1 MSTMPIS
8 RTKQQCQKIIFDLGV
23 KFGVSPKLIATRM
36 LTPQAKCDML
46 NGDLTIE
53 QLEMW
58 VESSK
63 RNGMFKTD
71 TPLKEGIKKGSRSP
85 QTLETEPE
93 RVKCHYR
100 KPFVCHDLRLDC
112 HCRSQETA

>member
-1 MSTMPIS
+1 MSNG
-8 RTKQQCQKIIFDLGV
+8 RTTEDCKRIIFNLGI

-63 RNGMFKTD
+63 LNGMFVVN
-71 TPLKEGIKKGSRSP
+71 TPLKEGIKTGSRSP

-100 KPFVCHDLRLDC
+100 KPFVCHESRLDC